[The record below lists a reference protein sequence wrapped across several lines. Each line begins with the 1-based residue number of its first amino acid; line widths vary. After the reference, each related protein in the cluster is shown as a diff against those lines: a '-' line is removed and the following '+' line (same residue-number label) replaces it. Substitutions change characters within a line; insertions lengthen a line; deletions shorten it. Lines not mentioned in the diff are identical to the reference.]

1 MPPPPPTT
9 ELIDDVTAE
18 IFLRLPPDEPDHL
31 FRAALVCKCKPWL
44 RVLYD
49 PSFLRRY
56 RAYHGAPPLLGF
68 IHMLQLV
75 ASGGGSVLRFS
86 SHSPR
91 LPSSGV
97 RQRPPHAVSSS
108 CWRARA
114 WISSSG
120 MPSPVTDAACPC
132 PVFCAADG

>member
-97 RQRPPHAVSSS
+97 RQRPPHAGLRLPPLPRPPPAGGRERGFPRLE
-108 CWRARA
+108 CRHR
-114 WISSSG
+114 
-120 MPSPVTDAACPC
+120 
-132 PVFCAADG
+132 